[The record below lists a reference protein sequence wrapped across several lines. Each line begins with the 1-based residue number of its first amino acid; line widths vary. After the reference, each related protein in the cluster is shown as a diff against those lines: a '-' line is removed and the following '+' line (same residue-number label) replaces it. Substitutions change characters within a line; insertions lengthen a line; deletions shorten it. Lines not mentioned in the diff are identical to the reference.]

1 MAGQERMTI
10 EEVVKKVLRDE
21 HADVIR
27 ESVKTVARELMEAE
41 VAELIGA
48 ELGERRPDDRA
59 TQRNGYRPRRWDTR
73 AGEIELQIPKLRQG
87 SYFPGFLQPRK
98 RPSKRWSQWCS
109 RPMCAGSR
117 PGGSISS
124 WRASGSGSASPRSA
138 GSPGCSTSRSK
149 RSASARW
156 TGLPAPP
163 CVVPPLDR
171 SSSDGPRPRLERAE
185 ALLRANGSAVG
196 RVLPRASRKVREG
209 RILEQ
214 RPKAGAVL
222 QSNSP
227 VDLVVSRGPGR

>member
-1 MAGQERMTI
+1 MLSGRGDGTFGEAQPLPTNFAE
-10 EEVVKKVLRDE
+10 DN
-21 HADVIR
+21 
-27 ESVKTVARELMEAE
+27 SV
-41 VAELIGA
+41 
-48 ELGERRPDDRA
+48 
-59 TQRNGYRPRRWDTR
+59 
-73 AGEIELQIPKLRQG
+73 
-87 SYFPGFLQPRK
+87 
-98 RPSKRWSQWCS
+98 
-109 RPMCAGSR
+109 
-117 PGGSISS
+117 
-124 WRASGSGSASPRSA
+124 
-138 GSPGCSTSRSK
+138 
-149 RSASARW
+149 ASAVADFNRDGRLDVAVGPGDAFGDLYAVGVFLNW

-185 ALLRANGSAVG
+185 ALLRANGCAVG